1 MKVEEKTTGVRSKT
15 MLQILYME
23 DPGSEELLE
32 NIKNSLD
39 EYRIDWYF

>member
-23 DPGSEELLE
+23 DLVQEDLLE
-32 NIKNSLD
+32 NIKTTVWMNTG
-39 EYRIDWYF
+39 